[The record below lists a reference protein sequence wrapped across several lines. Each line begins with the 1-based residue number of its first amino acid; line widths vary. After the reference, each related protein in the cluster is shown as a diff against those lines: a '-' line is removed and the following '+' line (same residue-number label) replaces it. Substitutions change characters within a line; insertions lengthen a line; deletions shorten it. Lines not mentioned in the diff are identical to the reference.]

1 MKLKIGKKCFFML
14 YGTTIKNADNN
25 MVFESYN
32 FEMMMHSS
40 NINFIK
46 ESFSL

>member
-1 MKLKIGKKCFFML
+1 MEQQLKMQI
-14 YGTTIKNADNN
+14 NN

-32 FEMMMHSS
+32 FEMMMQSS